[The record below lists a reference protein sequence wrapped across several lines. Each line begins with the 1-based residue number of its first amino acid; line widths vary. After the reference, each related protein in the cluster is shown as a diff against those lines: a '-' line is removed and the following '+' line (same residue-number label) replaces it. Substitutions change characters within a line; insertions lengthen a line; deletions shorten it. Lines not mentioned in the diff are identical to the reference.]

1 MQDTVF
7 DPAALVAA
15 AAPLLGLPLTPAEQ
29 ARIAAEFALV
39 AAIARP
45 ALARTLPA
53 TEQPAPVFC
62 P

>member
-1 MQDTVF
+1 MQDKF
-7 DPAALVAA
+7 DPAAYVAA
-15 AAPLLGLPLTPAEQ
+15 VAPLLGLTLTPEEQ

-39 AAIARP
+39 AAVARP
-45 ALARTLPA
+45 ALARALPA